1 MEIVS
6 KSYLSIYGVISTYI
20 LNEALTRCNANVS
33 FHIPDRIKEGYGIN
47 ESIIRKAAEDNVDII
62 ITCDNGIAAIEQV
75 RHSKE
80 KGLTVIITDHHDIPF
95 YRKRGW

>member
-20 LNEALTRCNANVS
+20 LNKALTRCNANVS

-62 ITCDNGIAAIEQV
+62 ITCDIC
-75 RHSKE
+75 
-80 KGLTVIITDHHDIPF
+80 
-95 YRKRGW
+95 YRSNTFS

>member
-47 ESIIRKAAEDNVDII
+47 ESIIRKASEDNIDII
-62 ITCDNGIAAIEQV
+62 ITCDNGIAAT
-75 RHSKE
+75 SKFT
-80 KGLTVIITDHHDIPF
+80 LS
-95 YRKRGW
+95 

>member
-33 FHIPDRIKEGYGIN
+33 FHIPDRIKDSVNELQEAIKDGDIN
-47 ESIIRKAAEDNVDII
+47 
-62 ITCDNGIAAIEQV
+62 
-75 RHSKE
+75 
-80 KGLTVIITDHHDIPF
+80 TVYFWYVHNMISA
-95 YRKRGW
+95 Y